1 MPCGKEKYVEFKNQ
15 IIQISQERTLVAFNL
30 KWKCLEFYHLI
41 SENEASK
48 ALVPELILT
57 YQKKEVG
64 KTHDEPRSRMIEL
77 KECLLYNKA
86 EVVHQSQ
93 SQGDCHL

>member
-15 IIQISQERTLVAFNL
+15 IIQISQERTLVAFHL

-57 YQKKEVG
+57 YQKK
-64 KTHDEPRSRMIEL
+64 RSRE
-77 KECLLYNKA
+77 NP
-86 EVVHQSQ
+86 
-93 SQGDCHL
+93 